1 MLALEICSY
10 LIPLSQSSR
19 EAARGS
25 LERLAGLSEDGEYL
39 VAVAK
44 LAKELSKREELGG
57 KLVGVVKRADAYV
70 AQKAMEREKK
80 NAKK

>member
-1 MLALEICSY
+1 MGNDAVDSGRY
-10 LIPLSQSSR
+10 SR
-19 EAARGS
+19 SEARRSFARGS

-39 VAVAK
+39 VAVAR

-57 KLVGVVKRADAYV
+57 ELAGVVKRADAYA
-70 AQKAMEREKK
+70 AQKAMEREK

>member
-1 MLALEICSY
+1 M
-10 LIPLSQSSR
+10 
-19 EAARGS
+19 RGS

-39 VAVAK
+39 VAVAR

-57 KLVGVVKRADAYV
+57 ELAGVVKRADAYA
-70 AQKAMEREKK
+70 AQKAMEREK